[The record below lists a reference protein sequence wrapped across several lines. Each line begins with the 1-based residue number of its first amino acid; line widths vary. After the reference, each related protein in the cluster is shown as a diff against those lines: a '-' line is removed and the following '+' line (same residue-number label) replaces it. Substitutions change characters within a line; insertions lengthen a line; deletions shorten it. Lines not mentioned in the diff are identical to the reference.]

1 MDYNQMGFG
10 YEFALASNVT
20 AGDDGY
26 SNMSDDEKRE
36 YIERHR
42 SMLSESELER
52 LTSSLGDEEEEV
64 PHFKD
69 PISLFKGPSIG

>member
-1 MDYNQMGFG
+1 MDYNQMPFG
-10 YEFALASNVT
+10 YGFAPIIDVE
-20 AGDDGY
+20 DQDGY

-42 SMLSESELER
+42 SKLSESELEK
-52 LTSSLGDEEEEV
+52 LTSSLGNEEEEV

>member
-1 MDYNQMGFG
+1 MDYNQMPFG
-10 YEFALASNVT
+10 YGFAPIIDVE
-20 AGDDGY
+20 DQDGY

-42 SMLSESELER
+42 SKLSESELER
-52 LTSSLGDEEEEV
+52 LTSSLGNEEEEV

>member
-1 MDYNQMGFG
+1 MDYNQMPFG
-10 YEFALASNVT
+10 YGFAPIV
-20 AGDDGY
+20 DVEDQDGY

-42 SMLSESELER
+42 SKLSESELER
-52 LTSSLGDEEEEV
+52 LTSSLGNEEEEV

>member
-1 MDYNQMGFG
+1 MDYNQLGFG
-10 YEFALASNVT
+10 YEFALASNT
-20 AGDDGY
+20 AAKDGF

-42 SMLSESELER
+42 SELSDRELER
-52 LTSSLGDEEEEV
+52 LTSSLGSEEDDN

-69 PISLFKGPSIG
+69 PSSLFQGPSIG